1 MKIETKYDIGQE
13 VWFKR
18 GLVDIKGRISSIHI
32 SLRTCEKIPTIEY
45 NVIWGNDFYH
55 DHIIE
60 RSLFPT
66 KEELLKSL

>member
-1 MKIETKYDIGQE
+1 MKIETKFNIGDE

-18 GLVDIKGRISSIHI
+18 KSDYFKGRISAIHA
-32 SLRTCEKIPTIEY
+32 SLRTCETIPTIEY

-55 DHIIE
+55 DYIIE
-60 RSLFPT
+60 RNLYRT